1 MRYFDDCPT
10 TLASCVEGFR
20 IDAILK
26 RNPQMEVTDL
36 WGRLPP
42 RHTIMRQDKSL
53 RVVTIV
59 TIAGLNNVAMR
70 WRYEACVLSFL
81 RRSDDT
87 KDFLR
92 QFLTPQQLEANTT
105 RGREDLTKSEV
116 AELFAYK
123 KAAESAR
130 KKKQPPPKL
139 VRRYIDVEAPPVVS
153 SDLAT
158 TAQATTP
165 VEPLM
170 SHAEWVKKVVNDDA
184 EYGRGSAAGLRND
197 QVKIQGQKR
206 QFVDAIDSGDLKIVP
221 PEDGDS
227 TARDRAASEYR
238 PILPLKHGRRT
249 LQTSV
254 NEDLSTNYL
263 SREGQGYHPR
273 GTEALIDSSS
283 LGTVEGPPA
292 KKRWVQ
298 SRANGNV
305 AQQVP
310 QVRQIE
316 RAQGRRSPGLGTH
329 SSARSNTRYDGDRTL
344 PPASRHS
351 PSYGKQIECAYP
363 DRRDSPPK
371 NRKIVPPGF
380 RHGE

>member
-1 MRYFDDCPT
+1 M
-10 TLASCVEGFR
+10 S
-20 IDAILK
+20 LK
-26 RNPQMEVTDL
+26 
-36 WGRLPP
+36 
-42 RHTIMRQDKSL
+42 
-53 RVVTIV
+53 VVPIV

-92 QFLTPQQLEANTT
+92 QFLTPQQLKANTT

-116 AELFAYK
+116 AELFEYK

-130 KKKQPPPKL
+130 KKKQAPPKL
-139 VRRYIDVEAPPVVS
+139 IRRFTNVEAPPVVS
-153 SDLAT
+153 PDLAT
-158 TAQATTP
+158 TAQATAP

-170 SHAEWVKKVVNDDA
+170 SHAEWVKKVLNNGA
-184 EYGRGSAAGLRND
+184 EYRRVSAAGLRND
-197 QVKIQGQKR
+197 QVKIRGQKR
-206 QFVDAIDSGDLKIVP
+206 QFVEAIDSRDLKVVS
-221 PEDGDS
+221 PENSDS
-227 TARDRAASEYR
+227 TARDRAALEYR

-254 NEDLSTNYL
+254 NEDVSTNYL
-263 SREGQGYHPR
+263 SPEGQGYLPGR
-273 GTEALIDSSS
+273 TNALINSPS

-292 KKRWVQ
+292 KKRWAQ
-298 SRANGNV
+298 SRVNGNI
-305 AQQVP
+305 AQVP

-316 RAQGRRSPGLGTH
+316 RAQGGRTPGLDIN
-329 SSARSNTRYDGDRTL
+329 SSAGPNTRYDGERTL
-344 PPASRHS
+344 RPPSRHS
-351 PSYGKQIECAYP
+351 SPNGGQIEYAYP

-380 RHGE
+380 RHGEQILDRPFPFSAMLTPKFTQKSIQ